1 MYSGGSCIPNEATLR
16 PTAAERTH
24 AAKPGLLEND
34 PPRLTQ
40 RKASRIEARHWRTTG
55 TDGSSTGMK
64 PITALFWAATALAA
78 VSLVMILYTTL
89 APSQNPNVPSPA
101 HIPVPAEM
109 ATPIT
114 PPEKTN

>member
-1 MYSGGSCIPNEATLR
+1 
-16 PTAAERTH
+16 
-24 AAKPGLLEND
+24 
-34 PPRLTQ
+34 
-40 RKASRIEARHWRTTG
+40 
-55 TDGSSTGMK
+55 MK